1 MRCRKFLSR
10 YERAI
15 IGTAGSLVIAGF
27 MALTFAKVMKI
38 NNTEP
43 LLEDLRSG
51 RVTVQCLTSK
61 KSADALSK
69 HVGRDVGKF
78 AVTNIRVAVEQC
90 KGEPDPNSCIAEAA
104 PLEVSHA
111 LRKTA
116 TGFDKSNLRFTRFI
130 QQTHSS
136 WSTEDDA
143 VMSVFGEQAIDG
155 IDAMRKACK
164 N

>member
-1 MRCRKFLSR
+1 MKCRKLLSR
-10 YERAI
+10 HERLI

-38 NNTEP
+38 NNTDP

-51 RVTVQCLTSK
+51 AVTTKCLTSK
-61 KSADALSK
+61 KSADALSN
-69 HVGRDVGKF
+69 HVGRDVGGL
-78 AVTNIRVAVEQC
+78 AVSNISATTEQC
-90 KGEPDPNSCIAEAA
+90 KSEPDPDSCIAEGAT
-104 PLEVSHA
+104 LEVSRA
-111 LRKTA
+111 LGKTS
-116 TGFDKSNLRFTRFI
+116 TGFDKFNLRVTHFI

>member
-1 MRCRKFLSR
+1 M
-10 YERAI
+10 
-15 IGTAGSLVIAGF
+15 AGF
-27 MALTFAKVMKI
+27 MAITFAKVMKI

-51 RVTVQCLTSK
+51 AVTTQCLTSK

-69 HVGRDVGKF
+69 HAGRDVGSL
-78 AVTNIRVAVEQC
+78 AVSNLSATVEQC
-90 KGEPDPNSCIAEAA
+90 KSEPDQERCFAEEA
-104 PLEVSHA
+104 PLEVSRA

-116 TGFDKSNLRFTRFI
+116 TGLDTHNYRLTRFI

-136 WSTEDDA
+136 WSTDDDA
-143 VMSVFGEQAIDG
+143 VMSVFGEQAIEG
-155 IDAMRKACK
+155 IDAMRQACK